1 MARDL
6 VVTVRGTPA
15 PQGSKRHVGGGRMVE
30 QSPHLAP
37 WRALVTHAASEAI
50 AQRFLAD
57 QAWTPAPDAPLAL
70 GVTFTVARPSS
81 HWRTGKTT
89 SHLLRP
95 GAPSDPI
102 SRPDLDKLIRSTM
115 DALTDAGAMKDD
127 ARIISVSAL
136 KAYPG
141 SSLDALDSPGA
152 VLRLWEW

>member
-1 MARDL
+1 MSRRDL
-6 VVTVRGTPA
+6 VVVVHGTPA

-30 QSPHLAP
+30 QSPNLAP
-37 WRALVTHAASEAI
+37 WRAVVTQAAVA
-50 AQRFLAD
+50 ARYAKPLWA
-57 QAWTPAPDAPLAL
+57 PAPDQPLAL

-81 HWRTGKTT
+81 HWRTGKH

-95 GAPSDPI
+95 TAPQHPI

-115 DALTDAGAMKDD
+115 DALTDAGAMTDD
-127 ARIISVSAL
+127 SRVISVSAL

-141 SSLDALDSPGA
+141 SSLDALDTPGC

>member
-1 MARDL
+1 MVSRDL

-37 WRALVTHAASEAI
+37 WRALVTQAAVNVLLGRQI
-50 AQRFLAD
+50 GG
-57 QAWTPAPDAPLAL
+57 QAWAPDAHAPLAL
-70 GVTFTVARPSS
+70 GVTFTVARPAS
-81 HWRTGKTT
+81 HWRTGKH

-95 GAPSDPI
+95 TAPEHPT

-115 DALTDAGAMKDD
+115 DALKDAGAMTDD
-127 ARIISVSAL
+127 ARVISVSAQ

-141 SSLDALDSPGA
+141 SSLDALDSPGC

>member
-1 MARDL
+1 M
-6 VVTVRGTPA
+6 VVVRGTPA

-37 WRALVTHAASEAI
+37 WRAVVTQAAAN
-50 AQRFLAD
+50 RLAMGVE
-57 QAWTPAPDAPLAL
+57 WHPDPKAPLAL
-70 GVTFTVARPSS
+70 GITFTVQRPAS
-81 HWRTGKTT
+81 HWRTGKH

-95 GAPSDPI
+95 GAPEHPA

-115 DALTDAGAMKDD
+115 DALTDAGAMSDD
-127 ARIISVSAL
+127 ARVISISAL

-141 SSLDALDSPGA
+141 STLDALDSPGC